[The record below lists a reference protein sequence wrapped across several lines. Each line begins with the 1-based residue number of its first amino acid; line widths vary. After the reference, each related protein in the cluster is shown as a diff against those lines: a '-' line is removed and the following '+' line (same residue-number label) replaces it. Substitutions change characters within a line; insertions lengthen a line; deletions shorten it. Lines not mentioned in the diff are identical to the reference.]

1 MKEQQDMTTNTLTA
15 LAAAPPVHPRDLILP
30 YITWSSRHLGWPGIS
45 VCHSQAPSLELDAP
59 PLSMH
64 AVSLALNAVPRL
76 MQRRDGRCVDGS
88 REQWEV
94 QILPAGHPSYWRAEG
109 VVENVFIALEPPFLQ
124 QVALEACDLDPARV
138 EVQHVFAASD
148 PVIKHLGYALWG
160 ELHTDGLGGQV
171 YAASLAQVLAIHLL
185 RTACVRTPILRRATG
200 GLPRPALRRV
210 LAYISDHLAQPITLA
225 DLAALVP
232 MDPYHFLK
240 AFRQAIGITPHQ
252 YLLARRM
259 ERAQALLKDSTMPIT
274 DVAFQ
279 VGFRTPSHFTWHFRR
294 QTGVTPTAYRRAVL

>member
-1 MKEQQDMTTNTLTA
+1 
-15 LAAAPPVHPRDLILP
+15 
-30 YITWSSRHLGWPGIS
+30 
-45 VCHSQAPSLELDAP
+45 
-59 PLSMH
+59 MH

-76 MQRRDGRCVDGS
+76 LQRRDGRCMDGP
-88 REQWEV
+88 RAQWEV
-94 QILPAGHPSYWRAEG
+94 QILPAGHPSSWYAEG
-109 VVENVFIALEPPFLQ
+109 VVENVFIALEPHFLQ

-138 EVQHVFAASD
+138 EVQHVFRAHD
-148 PVIKHLGYALWG
+148 PVIKHLGRVLWG

-185 RTACVRTPILRRATG
+185 RTACVQAPVLRLATS
-200 GLPRPALRRV
+200 GLPRPTLRRV

-232 MDPYHFLK
+232 MDSYRFLK
-240 AFRQAIGITPHQ
+240 AFRQTMGVTPHQ

-259 ERAQALLKDSTMPIT
+259 ERAQALLKNSTLPIT

-294 QTGVTPTAYRRAVL
+294 QTGVTPTVYRRAVL